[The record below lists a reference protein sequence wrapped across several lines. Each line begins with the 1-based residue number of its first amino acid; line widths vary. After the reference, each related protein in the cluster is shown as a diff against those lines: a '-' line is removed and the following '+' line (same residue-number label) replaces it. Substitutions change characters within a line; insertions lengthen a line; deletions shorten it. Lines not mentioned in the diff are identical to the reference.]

1 MSTPI
6 GNWTLPEDP
15 LPSSHLIAVDLGGGR
30 IRTRCG
36 VECAVRNYG
45 PIGVPS
51 CENCLRDQQTD
62 EQLIDEAIK
71 SERDA
76 SPYVPEP
83 QV

>member
-1 MSTPI
+1 MSNPI

-15 LPSSHLIAVDLGGGR
+15 DPSSHLIAVDLGTGR
-30 IRTRCG
+30 VRTRCG
-36 VECAVRNYG
+36 LEFAVRSYG

-62 EQLIDEAIK
+62 EQLIDEAIA

-76 SPYVPEP
+76 SPFVPEP
-83 QV
+83 RE